1 MTEEP
6 TETAAA
12 PHEGPV
18 EPPTANR
25 GGRLRRL
32 FTPYLS
38 RTGMVLTLTLVTYLI
53 SSPRGTFPVAR
64 IAAVGAL
71 LLVPWLVSD
80 RRWRVGVLGVLF
92 VLAAAGP
99 LSSPLLD
106 LDNHHYLK
114 LYWLLALL
122 LTGMTSDPV
131 AALRRTARWLIGLV
145 FVFATVWKLLVPDF
159 VDGSLLTYLLTTDGN
174 MDRVLVAVGWHEADR
189 TIENRHEIVG
199 LRHDPTVPLEPT
211 ELDMPSRSVAVA
223 PALAIATVLLEGA
236 VAVAYLL
243 PLRGRWE
250 RLQEISLFTFLVVTY
265 GLLPVFGFGG
275 LLAAM
280 GLAASGLRDRPAILV
295 HLAMWATVGGLTI
308 VADLL

>member
-6 TETAAA
+6 TGTTHVPPEET
-12 PHEGPV
+12 V
-18 EPPTANR
+18 EPPTRR
-25 GGRLRRL
+25 GQRVGRL
-32 FTPYLS
+32 FAPYAS
-38 RTGMVLTLTLVTYLI
+38 RTGMVLTLTLLTSLI
-53 SSPRGTFPVAR
+53 SSPRGTFTVAR
-64 IAAVGAL
+64 VVALGAL
-71 LLVPWLVSD
+71 LLVPWMVND
-80 RRWRVGVLGVLF
+80 RRWRVGVLSVLL

-106 LDNHHYLK
+106 LDNHHFLK

-122 LTGMTSDPV
+122 LTGMASDPV
-131 AALRRTARWLIGLV
+131 AALRRSARWIIGLV

-159 VDGSLLTYLLTTDGN
+159 VDGSLLTYLLATDGN
-174 MDRVLVAVGWHEADR
+174 MDGVLVAVGWHEADR
-189 TIENRHEIVG
+189 TIENRREIVQ
-199 LRHDPTVPLEPT
+199 LRHDPTVPLETT
-211 ELDMPSRSVAVA
+211 ELDVPSRSAAAA
-223 PALAIATVLLEGA
+223 PALAIATLLLEGA
-236 VAVAYLL
+236 VALAYLL

-250 RLQEISLFTFLVVTY
+250 RLQEVSLFAFLLATY

>member
-1 MTEEP
+1 MTDESGHLVA
-6 TETAAA
+6 TTDADGAA
-12 PHEGPV
+12 P
-18 EPPTANR
+18 PTR
-25 GGRLRRL
+25 HRDRLRQL
-32 FTPYLS
+32 FAPYAS
-38 RTGMVLTLTLVTYLI
+38 RTGMVLTLTLLTYLI

-64 IAAVGAL
+64 LAALGAL
-71 LLVPWLVSD
+71 LLVPWLVTD
-80 RRWRVGVLGVLF
+80 RRWRVGVLTILF

-99 LSSPLLD
+99 LTSPLLD
-106 LDNHHYLK
+106 LDNHHFLK

-122 LTGMTSDPV
+122 LTGMASDPV
-131 AALRRTARWLIGLV
+131 AALRRTARWMIGLV

-159 VDGSLLTYLLTTDGN
+159 VDGSLLTYLLATDGN
-174 MDRVLVAVGWHEADR
+174 MDGMLVAVGWHEEDR
-189 TIENRHEIVG
+189 TIENRREIVQ
-199 LRHDPTVPLEPT
+199 LRHDPTVPLETT
-211 ELDMPSRSVAVA
+211 ELDVPSRSVAVA
-223 PALAIATVLLEGA
+223 PALAIATLLLEGA
-236 VAVAYLL
+236 VALAYLL

-250 RLQEISLFTFLVVTY
+250 RLQEVSLFAFLLATY

>member
-6 TETAAA
+6 TETTAA
-12 PHEGPV
+12 PAEGAA
-18 EPPTANR
+18 EPPTRR
-25 GGRLRRL
+25 GQRLRRL
-32 FTPYLS
+32 VAPYAS
-38 RTGMVLTLTLVTYLI
+38 RTGVVLALTLVTYLL

-64 IAAVGAL
+64 IVALGAL
-71 LLVPWLVSD
+71 LLVPWLVND
-80 RRWRVGVLGVLF
+80 RRWRVGVLGLLL

-99 LSSPLLD
+99 LTSPLLD
-106 LDNHHYLK
+106 LDNHHFLK

-122 LTGMTSDPV
+122 LAGMASDPV
-131 AALRRTARWLIGLV
+131 AALRRIARWMIGLV

-159 VDGSLLTYLLTTDGN
+159 VDGSLLTYLLATDGN
-174 MDRVLVAVGWHEADR
+174 MDRVLVAVGWHEQDR
-189 TIENRHEIVG
+189 TIENRREIVG
-199 LRHDPTVPLEPT
+199 LRHDPTVPLEAT
-211 ELDMPSRSVAVA
+211 ELDIPSRSVDVA

-236 VAVAYLL
+236 VAVAYLS

-250 RLQEISLFTFLVVTY
+250 RLQEVTLFTFLVVTY

-295 HLAMWATVGGLTI
+295 HLAMWATVGGLTM
-308 VADLL
+308 VAELL